1 MIFGYDMPQTI
12 QKDPSGTA
20 WTWYDGEWHDKP
32 VKIMDAIGPASWL
45 SSSVFDGARY
55 FDGVAPDLDLH
66 CRRVVASARLLGIEP
81 TRSAEEIAALAWQ
94 GIAQF
99 AADRSLYVRPMFF
112 AGGGFIIPEPGSTEF
127 ALVLEVMELP
137 EPTGFSACLTRFR
150 RPSPESAVTEAKAG
164 ALYPN
169 VARCVRDAL
178 EQGFDNA
185 VVLDGNGNVAEFA
198 TANLFLV
205 RDGVAVTPI
214 ANGTFLAGITRSR
227 VIDLLREAG
236 VGVEER
242 RVTFEEVKV
251 ADEVFS
257 TGNYGKVLPCTRV
270 EDRDLQPGPV
280 YRKARE
286 LYFDWARSQPS
297 PLRSAA

>member
-1 MIFGYDMPQTI
+1 MPQAI

-55 FDGVAPDLDLH
+55 FDGVAPDLELH
-66 CRRVVASARLLGIEP
+66 CQRVVNSAGQFGLKAIK
-81 TRSAEEIAALAWQ
+81 SAEEIAALAWE
-94 GIAQF
+94 GIARF
-99 AADRSLYVRPMFF
+99 ASDRSLYIRPMFF
-112 AGGGFIIPEPGSTEF
+112 AGAGFLIPDPDSTEF
-127 ALVLEVMELP
+127 VLVLEVMDLP
-137 EPTGFSACLTRFR
+137 EPAGFSACLTRFR
-150 RPSPESAVTEAKAG
+150 RPSPETAVTEAKAG

-198 TANLFLV
+198 SANLFLV

-227 VIDLLREAG
+227 VIDLLRAAG
-236 VGVEER
+236 VSVEER
-242 RVTFEEVKV
+242 RVTFEEVKA

-257 TGNYGKVLPCTRV
+257 TGNYGKVLPCTQV

-286 LYFDWARSQPS
+286 LYFDWARNQPS